1 MRDYNERRV
10 DYAAGRETSAEM
22 VVMVGVSG
30 SGKSVLSK
38 AWVNEGR
45 GQVVRVNRDN
55 LRSML
60 YVDVPWRNDLED
72 LVRNIQKDA
81 VEQILRLG
89 KTAIIDDTNCVRRTR
104 QRWEELAKEHR
115 VKFREV
121 VMTTPKDVCIE
132 RDSKRQGKECVGAA
146 VIEKQFKDLNQFAMK
161 QEIKVETFC
170 RPVWDRELLNKGGFV
185 RRLPNRPFVLCDI
198 DGTLADHTG
207 VRSPFDEKKVLLDKT
222 HPVVIEWLRE
232 LYKDYNV
239 IIVSGRHD
247 TCGTD
252 TCDWLDAER
261 APFDYILMRRG
272 GDNRKDFI
280 IKKEILDEIVAA
292 VGKENIAFV
301 LDDRPQVV
309 KMWREEGLRVFPVAG
324 TPDHTER
331 CTFLQTSPK
340 KGWRKCPSCWA
351 LETF

>member
-1 MRDYNERRV
+1 MRDYTERRV
-10 DYAAGRETSAEM
+10 DYTAGRDTTAEM

-60 YVDVPWRNDLED
+60 YVDVSWHNDLED
-72 LVRNIQKDA
+72 LVRNVQREA
-81 VEQILRLG
+81 VAQILRLN

-104 QRWEELAKEHR
+104 QRWEETAKEFR

-121 VMTTPKDVCIE
+121 TMTTAKEVCIE
-132 RDSKRQGKECVGAA
+132 RDSKRVGKECVGAA
-146 VIEKQFKDLNQFAMK
+146 VIENQFKDLNQFAMK

-185 RRLPNRPFVLCDI
+185 RRLPDKPFVICDI

-207 VRSPFDEKKVLLDKT
+207 VRGPFEEKKVLLDRP

-232 LYKDYNV
+232 LYKSFN
-239 IIVSGRHD
+239 ILIASGRHD
-247 TCGTD
+247 TCGSD
-252 TCDWLDAER
+252 TCDWLDAET

-272 GDNRKDFI
+272 GDNRPDYI
-280 IKKEILDEIVAA
+280 IKKEILDEIIAA

-309 KMWREEGLRVFPVAG
+309 EMWRENGLRVFPVAG
-324 TPDHTER
+324 TTHHTPN
-331 CTFLQTSPK
+331 CAFAKSLQK
-340 KGWRKCPSCWA
+340 KGWRKCPECWA
-351 LETF
+351 LESF